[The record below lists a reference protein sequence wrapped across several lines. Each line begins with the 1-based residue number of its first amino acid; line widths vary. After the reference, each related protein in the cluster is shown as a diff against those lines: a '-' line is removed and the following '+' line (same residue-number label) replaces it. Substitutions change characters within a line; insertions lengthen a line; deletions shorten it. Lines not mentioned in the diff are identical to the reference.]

1 MNWFRITV
9 LLLFF
14 SQTNT
19 IYSQINNIIPTPKE
33 QTIKNGFMLIENN
46 PEIIT
51 NDKFKSASTLLK
63 NAINELNLDNDEKP
77 KNRIK
82 FSYNKKLDNEE
93 YILKINNNLITV
105 FASSEN
111 GAIFGFQSL
120 NQLMNLNLNN
130 GAIKLKNQCW
140 KAHVS
145 SRFYKKIHRWFGY
158 AKIQ

>member
-19 IYSQINNIIPTPKE
+19 IYSQLNNIIPTPKE

-63 NAINELNLDNDEKP
+63 EAINEFEFKKWGCQTKKP
-77 KNRIK
+77 SDKR
-82 FSYNKKLDNEE
+82 FS
-93 YILKINNNLITV
+93 
-105 FASSEN
+105 
-111 GAIFGFQSL
+111 
-120 NQLMNLNLNN
+120 
-130 GAIKLKNQCW
+130 
-140 KAHVS
+140 
-145 SRFYKKIHRWFGY
+145 
-158 AKIQ
+158 

>member
-1 MNWFRITV
+1 MNWFRVTV

-19 IYSQINNIIPTPKE
+19 IYSQLNNIIPTPKE

-63 NAINELNLDNDEKP
+63 NAINELNLDNYEKP

-93 YILKINNNLITV
+93 YLSLIH
-105 FASSEN
+105 
-111 GAIFGFQSL
+111 I
-120 NQLMNLNLNN
+120 
-130 GAIKLKNQCW
+130 
-140 KAHVS
+140 
-145 SRFYKKIHRWFGY
+145 
-158 AKIQ
+158 